1 MKACPTHPC
10 HSRAYGES
18 IGLHTEHFRLAAA
31 GNGSKQPAVLECSM
45 VEDDLS
51 DGSADNLAD
60 LYRFEVAGS
69 MAGEAKNRMAEVL
82 DPAEEERLAGLS
94 LLELV
99 KQASDDL
106 VGAILARLGDVRA
119 ALSGH
124 GGGIVV
130 DSAEVVAKSNG
141 SEAVSLQLN
150 LDGACIACGAAP
162 GTLQGIQNDLLMD
175 SEVATIFF
183 STSLLDTFDELG
195 REFVLKHGNVTFVE

>member
-1 MKACPTHPC
+1 
-10 HSRAYGES
+10 
-18 IGLHTEHFRLAAA
+18 
-31 GNGSKQPAVLECSM
+31 M
-45 VEDDLS
+45 VEENDS
-51 DGSADNLAD
+51 DGSVDDLAD
-60 LYRFEVAGS
+60 LYRIEVAGS
-69 MAGEAKNRMAEVL
+69 MSGEAKNRMAEVL

-94 LLELV
+94 LVDLV
-99 KQASDDL
+99 GAKNDEL

-130 DSAEVVAKSNG
+130 DRTEVVSKSNG
-141 SEAVSLQLN
+141 DAAVELQLN

-175 SEVATIFF
+175 SEVAAVFF
-183 STSLLDTFDELG
+183 SSSLLDTFDELG